1 MSWFKLNTDVHK
13 IFSCK
18 VSFKCCCQV
27 DSWLLIKN
35 FEHSC
40 DQVLSEWYFRKK
52 NITTT
57 EVVFIQLLSYNVVS
71 KQKKNRNENTECH
84 GIFIPFKSHLNSKQG
99 SLIFLLFGSWSLVRS
114 SHPEVFCKK
123 DVLRNFAK
131 FTGKHL
137 CQNLFF

>member
-1 MSWFKLNTDVHK
+1 MSWCKLDTDVHK

-40 DQVLSEWYFRKK
+40 DQVLSEWYFREK
-52 NITTT
+52 NTTTT
-57 EVVFIQLLSYNVVS
+57 EVAFIQLLSYNVVS
-71 KQKKNRNENTECH
+71 KQKKNKNENKECH
-84 GIFIPFKSHLNSKQG
+84 GIFIPFKSLQLKTREFHFSP
-99 SLIFLLFGSWSLVRS
+99 VC
-114 SHPEVFCKK
+114 SHPEVLCKK

-137 CQNLFF
+137 CQKLFFLIKLQA